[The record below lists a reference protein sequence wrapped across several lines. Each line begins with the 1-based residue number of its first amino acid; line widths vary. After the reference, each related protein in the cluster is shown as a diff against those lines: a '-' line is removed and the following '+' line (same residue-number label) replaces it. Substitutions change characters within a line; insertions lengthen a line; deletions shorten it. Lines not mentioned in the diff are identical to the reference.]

1 MDRKGIRDHSEITPE
16 MEKLAA
22 KAESAD
28 MVNSELYVKYNVK
41 RGLRDLNGNG
51 VLAGLTNI
59 SEVRAKK
66 VVNRM
71 EVPDDGHLIYRGYE
85 INDLMDGFFTENR
98 FGFEET
104 AYLLLFGTL
113 PTKEQLESF
122 CADLISYR
130 SLPESFTRDIIMK
143 APSHDM
149 MNTLSRSVLTMYAYD
164 DRADDVSLPN
174 VLRQCMSLISELP
187 MMGIYGYEA
196 YNHYENGGTLIIH
209 QPLTRGTIAE
219 NILHLLRPN
228 SQYTSLEARVLDA
241 ALVLHMDHGGG
252 NNSAFTTHVVTS
264 SMTDTYSAI
273 AAALCSLKGPRH
285 GGANIRVVRMFDDI
299 KASVHD
305 WEDDE
310 EVSAYLRKLLHGEA
324 FDRSGLIYGVGH
336 AVYSLSDPRAVI
348 FRSYT
353 KGLAEADGRQK
364 EYALYEKVAQLAPQ
378 VIAEERKMYKG
389 ACVNIDFY
397 SGFVYEMLGIPREL
411 FTPLFAMSRI
421 VGWSSHRIEELAN
434 RGKIIRPCY
443 RYVGEDKKYV
453 PLGGRGLDE

>member
-353 KGLAEADGRQK
+353 KELAEADGRQK

-411 FTPLFAMSRI
+411 FTPLFAMKTR
-421 VGWSSHRIEELAN
+421 N
-434 RGKIIRPCY
+434 TY
-443 RYVGEDKKYV
+443 RSADAA
-453 PLGGRGLDE
+453 

>member
-353 KGLAEADGRQK
+353 KELAETINAVKQTGASTAVQQK
-364 EYALYEKVAQLAPQ
+364 ILE
-378 VIAEERKMYKG
+378 
-389 ACVNIDFY
+389 
-397 SGFVYEMLGIPREL
+397 
-411 FTPLFAMSRI
+411 
-421 VGWSSHRIEELAN
+421 
-434 RGKIIRPCY
+434 
-443 RYVGEDKKYV
+443 
-453 PLGGRGLDE
+453 